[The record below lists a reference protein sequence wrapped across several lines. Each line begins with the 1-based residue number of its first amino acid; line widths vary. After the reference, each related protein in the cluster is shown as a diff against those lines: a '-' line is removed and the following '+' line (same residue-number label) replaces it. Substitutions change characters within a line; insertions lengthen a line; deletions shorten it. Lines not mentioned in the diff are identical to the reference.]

1 MKMKKFLLLTF
12 GLLLAFSAQAAKEE
26 SSQAFMNAVRNFR
39 STGTYSKLSGVIQ
52 HRRRGG
58 RVENT
63 PLYFGIIIQKERFT
77 AQLLIDNRDSL
88 LISQSHKSGSAAV
101 TALAGSAKVL
111 DRVGLR
117 ATDLTLGFLH
127 GKLLKELPRE
137 SLSMAPCRVMLLES
151 GDKKETVKVWIS
163 ADHYFPLKAEFFR
176 KGEKKSYRTLEC
188 NGFTKRNELY
198 YARYI
203 NVEGPGWRT
212 RVAFDADK
220 AELGFYNPKQPVN
233 IMRAVPAGKK

>member
-1 MKMKKFLLLTF
+1 MKKFLLLTAGVF
-12 GLLLAFSAQAAKEE
+12 LSFSLFAAKEE
-26 SSQAFMNAVRNFR
+26 SSKEFMDAVRNFR
-39 STGTYSKLSGVIQ
+39 STGTYSKLSGIIQ
-52 HRRRGG
+52 HRRRGKS
-58 RVENT
+58 VENT
-63 PLYFGIIIQKERFT
+63 PLYFGIIIQQDRFT
-77 AQLLIDNRDSL
+77 AQLLINNRDSL
-88 LISQSHKSGSAAV
+88 LISQSHKSGTAAV
-101 TALAGSAKVL
+101 TALAGTAKVL
-111 DRVGLR
+111 NHVGLR

-137 SLSMAPCRVMLLES
+137 SLSMAACRVMLLES
-151 GDKKETVKVWIS
+151 SDKKEEVKVWIS

-212 RVAFDADK
+212 RVAFDPDT
-220 AELGFYNPKQPVN
+220 AELGFFDPKKPVN
-233 IMRAVPAGKK
+233 IMRSVSASKK

>member
-1 MKMKKFLLLTF
+1 MKKVLLLMTGLFLLSSLY
-12 GLLLAFSAQAAKEE
+12 GAKEE
-26 SSQAFMNAVRNFR
+26 SSQEFIDAVRNFR

-52 HRRRGG
+52 HRRRGKA
-58 RVENT
+58 VENT
-63 PLYFGIIIQKERFT
+63 PLYFGIIIQNDRFT
-77 AQLLIDNRDSL
+77 AQLLIDDRDSL
-88 LISQSHKSGSAAV
+88 LISQSHKSGTATV

-111 DRVGLR
+111 DRVGLQ

-151 GDKKETVKVWIS
+151 GDKKENVKVWIS

-176 KGEKKSYRTLEC
+176 KGEKNSYRTLEC

-212 RVAFDADK
+212 RVAFDAEK
-220 AELGFYNPKQPVN
+220 AELGFFNPQKPVN
-233 IMRAVPAGKK
+233 IMRAVPATKK

>member
-1 MKMKKFLLLTF
+1 MKKLFLLTT
-12 GLLLAFSAQAAKEE
+12 GLFLLCSLYGAKEE
-26 SSQAFMNAVRNFR
+26 SSKEFMDAVRNFR

-52 HRRRGG
+52 HRRRG
-58 RVENT
+58 RALENI
-63 PLYFGIIIQKERFT
+63 PLYFGIIIQNDRFT

-88 LISQSHKSGSAAV
+88 LISQSNKSGTAAV

-111 DRVGLR
+111 DHVGLH

-151 GDKKETVKVWIS
+151 GDKKENVKVWIS

-220 AELGFYNPKQPVN
+220 AELGFFNPQKPVN
-233 IMRAVPAGKK
+233 IMRSLPATKK

>member
-1 MKMKKFLLLTF
+1 MKKYLFLAIGMVLFLSGT
-12 GLLLAFSAQAAKEE
+12 ASAAEETSAQFLET
-26 SSQAFMNAVRNFR
+26 VRNFR
-39 STGTYSKLSGVIQ
+39 SSGTYSKLNGQIQ
-52 HRRRGG
+52 HRRRGKA
-58 RVENT
+58 VENT
-63 PLYFGIIIQKERFT
+63 PLYFGIIIQTDRFT

-101 TALAGSAKVL
+101 TVLAGSAKVL
-111 DRVGLR
+111 DHVGLR

-151 GDKKETVKVWIS
+151 GDKKENVKVWIS

-176 KGEKKSYRTLEC
+176 KGEKSSYRTLEC

-212 RVAFDADK
+212 RVAFDAEK
-220 AELGFYNPKQPVN
+220 AELGFFNSQKPVN
-233 IMRAVPAGKK
+233 IMRAVPAVKK